1 MKMGGVKSS
10 LKRLFTSYTDN
21 DLTSMADEEFNN
33 RDNRYDNQ
41 QGLDS
46 NFESDI
52 EDNTERSI
60 KNKIRLEVID
70 ERTAWIMRILI
81 MVLGVLVTISLR
93 DFFVA

>member
-1 MKMGGVKSS
+1 MKIGGMGSS
-10 LKRLFTSYTDN
+10 LKRMFSSYSEE
-21 DLTSMADEEFNN
+21 DLNAMADDEFNN
-33 RDNRYDNQ
+33 RENRYGQD

-46 NFESDI
+46 NFESDV

-70 ERTAWIMRILI
+70 ERTAWIMRLLI